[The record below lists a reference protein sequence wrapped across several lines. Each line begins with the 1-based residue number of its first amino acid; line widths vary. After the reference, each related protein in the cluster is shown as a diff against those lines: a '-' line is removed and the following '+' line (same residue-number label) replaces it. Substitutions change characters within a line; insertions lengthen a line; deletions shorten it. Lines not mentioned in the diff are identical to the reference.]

1 MAFGNIALK
10 KPALTVKIKWAVKG
24 LMLRLP
30 RLKTILNLY
39 IDLMLF

>member
-10 KPALTVKIKWAVKG
+10 KPLNGKKSAVKG
-24 LMLRLP
+24 LMLCLP